1 MSAAA
6 RGQAEGGDQIWP
18 PERVLEE
25 LYQTGRHWMGA
36 RARERGI
43 GPVSDWGKGEP
54 PPSKTDHA
62 GQERA
67 GEESSRLRD
76 RFTELAR
83 EFLERMEH
91 Q

>member
-1 MSAAA
+1 MSPAA
-6 RGQAEGGDQIWP
+6 RGQAEGGEQIWP

-43 GPVSDWGKGEP
+43 GPVSEWGKGEP
-54 PPSKTDHA
+54 PPSQTDQV
-62 GQERA
+62 GQERV
-67 GEESSRLRD
+67 GEEASRLRD
-76 RFTELAR
+76 RFAELAR
-83 EFLERMEH
+83 EFLDLMER